1 METYI
6 IFKETNDEIIL
17 KPFHCNFKYN
27 VEKLDDGTM
36 IYKRIKEI
44 IIKKEEDLVSRDF
57 TYSKL
62 VECMIN
68 GRRVDIN
75 SYRGLL
81 KHIYNFINDGVQ
93 IIKHTTENIKIGKH
107 TDKGF
112 VYLENLGISFHNN
125 NSKYTLKEIFH
136 QCEMNNIKIECKILL
151 N

>member
-6 IFKETNDEIIL
+6 LFKETNDEIIL
-17 KPFHCNFKYN
+17 KPFNCSFKYN
-27 VEKLDDGTM
+27 VEKLDDGTI
-36 IYKRIKEI
+36 IYKRIKEVT
-44 IIKKEEDLVSRDF
+44 IKNKEDLVSRDF
-57 TYSKL
+57 TFSKL
-62 VECMIN
+62 IECMIN
-68 GRRVDIN
+68 GRRVDVK

-81 KHIYNFINDGVQ
+81 KHIYNFINDGVR
-93 IIKHTTENIKIGKH
+93 IIKHTTENIKIGEH